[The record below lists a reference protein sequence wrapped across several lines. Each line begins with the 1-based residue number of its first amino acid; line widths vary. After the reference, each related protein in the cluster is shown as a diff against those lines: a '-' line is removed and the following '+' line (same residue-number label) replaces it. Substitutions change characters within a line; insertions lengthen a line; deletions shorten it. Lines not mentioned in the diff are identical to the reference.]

1 MSRTHA
7 EFDQFYE
14 CGDKKFVNL
23 WQAFDYQLESQHFPY
38 YRPDKA
44 PGFEVNSDEDS
55 EVEDDL
61 PF

>member
-38 YRPDKA
+38 YRPDKDFIDA
-44 PGFEVNSDEDS
+44 ITNCNTLKILLLKV
-55 EVEDDL
+55 
-61 PF
+61 